1 LTARPA
7 RPARTSTFHTR
18 LVIRGAY
25 VPWRRGWS
33 LPRMWTS
40 LIDREGAPHLVEL
53 EMGIGDDGPECRS
66 YRCLPRDGG
75 QPITP
80 RSENATRG
88 GRLGDYYIGTA
99 IEAAAVRGLP
109 SPDGQVAYAL
119 LGGDRDRTE
128 PARLARSQG
137 RSSVTLAE
145 VALVYRDHGGVQAV
159 REKLH
164 VSKATAYRRI
174 DECRECGLLPPKG
187 G

>member
-1 LTARPA
+1 LTARPTS
-7 RPARTSTFHTR
+7 PARSSTWHTR
-18 LVIRGAY
+18 LVVRGAY
-25 VPWRRGWS
+25 VPWRRGWL

-53 EMGIGDDGPECRS
+53 EMVIGDDGPECRG

-75 QPITP
+75 PPITP
-80 RSENATRG
+80 RSENATRAS
-88 GRLGDYYIGTA
+88 RLGDYIGTA
-99 IEAAAVRGLP
+99 IEGAAVRSLP
-109 SPDGQVAYAL
+109 CPDGHVAYA

-128 PARLARSQG
+128 PARLARSRG
-137 RSSVTLAE
+137 SLSVPLAE

-174 DECRECGLLPPKG
+174 DECRELGLLPPKDG
-187 G
+187 